1 MATVTAIKAARKVAS
16 YSYAVGYN
24 AHVLQL
30 VNFLNQACTGLWP
43 ERAWFLK
50 IDPVG
55 IISMRV
61 RVCVY
66 VSAPEAINNQW
77 QKMVATPLKEIQN
90 YTISREL

>member
-30 VNFLNQACTGLWP
+30 VIFLNQACTGLWP
-43 ERAWFLK
+43 ERAQFRK
-50 IDPVG
+50 IDAVG
-55 IISMRV
+55 IIGVCV

-77 QKMVATPLKEIQN
+77 HDMNLI
-90 YTISREL
+90 